1 MMNITFEAVITYI
14 IAMCVIAIFVA
25 IATDFIFFNKRDD
38 AKQEKKSIVTTGTMT
53 IFYLIYYI
61 VIRIHFGQIS
71 TGNIILHRV
80 LVIIGTVMIASG
92 AVFNIMG
99 RLQLKRNWAN
109 QIKIYDDQSL
119 ITSGIYSLVRHPLY
133 ASIMLMLFGGSI
145 VYANYISAILTAVV
159 FIPFMYHRARQEEIM
174 LEQQFKSYSDYK
186 RKTGMFFPKL

>member
-1 MMNITFEAVITYI
+1 MNITFEAVITYI

-25 IATDFIFFNKRDD
+25 ITTDFIFFNKRDD

-61 VIRIHFGQIS
+61 VIRIHLGQIIV
-71 TGNIILHRV
+71 GNIILHRV
-80 LVIIGTVMIASG
+80 LAITGTVMIASG

-99 RLQLKRNWAN
+99 RLQLKSNWAN

-186 RKTGMFFPKL
+186 KKTGMFFPKL